1 MEFILKIYFFGRK
14 VKVGNK
20 KKVKEV
26 IKHHIRAVWCKKGKA
41 EGKKEKKRKKNKIKI
56 KTNLIIIFV

>member
-26 IKHHIRAVWCKKGKA
+26 IKHHIRAV
-41 EGKKEKKRKKNKIKI
+41 
-56 KTNLIIIFV
+56 